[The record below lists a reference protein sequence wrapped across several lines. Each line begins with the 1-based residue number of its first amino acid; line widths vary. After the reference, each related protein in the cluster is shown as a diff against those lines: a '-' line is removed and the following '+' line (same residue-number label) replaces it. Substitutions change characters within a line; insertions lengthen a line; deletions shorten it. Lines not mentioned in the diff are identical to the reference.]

1 MSFMIVV
8 IIMCAV
14 VAALVVLY
22 LVSGSKNNS
31 VADSLAAID
40 ASAGIGEGKE
50 ASLFKRLMDDKQR
63 HKMARML
70 QEAGWY
76 DVTPHKMLMRSV
88 TGLVAGST
96 LGAVLIVG
104 LHQHGILGYMG
115 LAAGMACGAYYPR
128 TKLNGA
134 IAQRKTSVHREL
146 PDFLDMLSTTVQAGV
161 GLNGALATS
170 VDGLQGALGDELRAA
185 LQDIRLG
192 RSRADALVA
201 MANRVHEQDLS
212 TTVTA
217 IVQSEQVGASITTLL
232 EQLAAEAR
240 ERRFLRAE
248 EIAGTLP
255 TKLIFPMALC
265 MLPALFVIIFGS
277 VAASF
282 MAHK

>member
-1 MSFMIVV
+1 MTVV
-8 IIMCAV
+8 VLVMVLAL
-14 VAALVVLY
+14 ASLVVLY
-22 LVSGSKNNS
+22 LFFGSKGNN
-31 VADSLAAID
+31 VGDRLAAID
-40 ASAGIGEGKE
+40 ASAGIGQANE

-63 HKMARML
+63 NKMARML

-88 TGLVAGST
+88 TGLVAGSIF
-96 LGAVLIVG
+96 GALLIVG
-104 LHQHGILGYMG
+104 LHQHGVLGYLG
-115 LAAGMACGAYYPR
+115 LAVGMAGGAYYPR

-134 IAQRKTSVHREL
+134 IVLRKTSVHREL

-161 GLNGALATS
+161 GLNGALATA
-170 VDGLQGALGDELRAA
+170 VDGLEGALGDELRAA

-217 IVQSEQVGASITTLL
+217 IVQSEQVGASITTVL

>member
-1 MSFMIVV
+1 MSPLIIV
-8 IIMCAV
+8 I
-14 VAALVVLY
+14 VALTACALVFVIY
-22 LVSGSKNNS
+22 RFSENTKTDMG
-31 VADSLAAID
+31 DRLAAID
-40 ASAGIGEGKE
+40 ASAGLGGGNDV
-50 ASLFKRLMDDKQR
+50 SLFKRLMDEQQQ
-63 HKMARML
+63 HKMAAML
-70 QEAGWY
+70 QQAGWA
-76 DVTPHKMLMRSV
+76 DVTPHTMLLRSLIGFV
-88 TGLVAGST
+88 VGASFGLF
-96 LGAVLIVG
+96 LIVV
-104 LHQHGILGYMG
+104 LHQHGMLGYFSLFVATAFG
-115 LAAGMACGAYYPR
+115 SYYPR

-134 IAQRKTSVHREL
+134 IAQRKTAVHREL

-170 VDGLQGALGDELRAA
+170 AEGLKGALGDELRAA

-192 RSRADALVA
+192 RSRAEALVA

-217 IVQSEQVGASITTLL
+217 IVQSENVGASISSVL

-248 EIAGTLP
+248 EIAGQLP
-255 TKLIFPMALC
+255 VKLIFPMALC

-282 MAHK
+282 VAHR

>member
-1 MSFMIVV
+1 MSVTVV
-8 IIMCAV
+8 VLVMVLAL
-14 VAALVVLY
+14 ASLVVLY
-22 LVSGSKNNS
+22 LFFGSKGNN
-31 VADSLAAID
+31 VGDRLAAID
-40 ASAGIGEGKE
+40 ASAGIGQADE

-63 HKMARML
+63 NKMARML
-70 QEAGWY
+70 KEAGWY

-88 TGLVAGST
+88 TGLVAGSIF
-96 LGAVLIVG
+96 GALLIVG
-104 LHQHGILGYMG
+104 LHQHGVLGYLG
-115 LAAGMACGAYYPR
+115 LAVGMAGGAYYPR

-134 IAQRKTSVHREL
+134 IVLRKTSVHREL

-161 GLNGALATS
+161 GLNGALATA
-170 VDGLQGALGDELRAA
+170 VDGLEGALGDELRAA

-217 IVQSEQVGASITTLL
+217 IVQSEQVGASITTVL